1 MINDQQS
8 TQVQALGLEF
18 IELSAPDI
26 QALEADLT
34 RLGFAAI
41 ARHRHKPVVLY
52 RQGDINL
59 IVNESPSGTPNQL
72 ARQYGVTVCALGIL
86 VDNAQQAF
94 QTLQTKGAWPSETSA
109 GVMELN
115 IPAIEGIGGSQIF
128 LIDRVPNRPTIY
140 DVDFQPLPQHAL
152 PANYLGAVTGLTLKV
167 VEGRQQEWEDFF
179 QQLFGFNKQS
189 DGSLLCAAQGWKID
203 ISADTLAAD
212 DNIGAEHVCA
222 IRFSGEGLPES
233 VQQDDSGKVML
244 QSQQSALEWYWEQ
257 SQ

>member
-1 MINDQQS
+1 MINDQQPN
-8 TQVQALGLEF
+8 QVQALGLEF

-86 VDNAQQAF
+86 VDDAQQAF
-94 QTLQTKGAWPSETSA
+94 QTLQSKGAWPSETNA

-140 DVDFQPLPQHAL
+140 DVDFQPLPQHAV
-152 PANYLGAVTGLTLKV
+152 PQSYLGAVAGVTLKV
-167 VEGRQQEWEDFF
+167 VEGRQQEWQDFF
-179 QQLFGFNKQS
+179 EQLFGFIKQQ
-189 DGSLLCAAQGWKID
+189 DGSLRCNGQGWTLD
-203 ISADTLAAD
+203 IADETLAAD
-212 DNIGAEHVCA
+212 DNVGAEHVCA
-222 IRFSGEGLPES
+222 IRFSGAGLPAE
-233 VQQDDSGKVML
+233 VLQDSDGKVML
-244 QSQQSALEWYWEQ
+244 QSQQSSLEWYWEQ
-257 SQ
+257 AQ